1 MILIAQSNTPCKQIQ
16 QLSRLKTLDIL
27 MTFIYELYEYSLK
40 ISRVT
45 KYELSTS
52 RLSKVGVA
60 E

>member
-16 QLSRLKTLDIL
+16 QLSRIKTLDIL
-27 MTFIYELYEYSLK
+27 MTFIYELYENSLK

-52 RLSKVGVA
+52 RLSKV
-60 E
+60 